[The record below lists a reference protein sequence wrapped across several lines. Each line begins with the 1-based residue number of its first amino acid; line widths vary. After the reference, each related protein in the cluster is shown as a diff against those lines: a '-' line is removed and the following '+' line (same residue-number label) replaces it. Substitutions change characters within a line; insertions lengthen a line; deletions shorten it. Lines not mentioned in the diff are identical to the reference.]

1 MTKQR
6 LAWFSPIPPD
16 SSAIAGY
23 TADLLP
29 AMARNREVDLFTA
42 AAEAPR
48 PDGAAA
54 VFSASEFE
62 RRQRAQP
69 YDLVVYQLGTAP
81 CHDAVWPYLVRYPG
95 LVVLHEAYLHQAR
108 VRMLLAGES
117 ADDYRAEFAYNHP
130 HAPAAVAELGV
141 ARLHGSLS
149 GLWPMRQIVLDSA
162 RALLVH
168 NDWLAAQLRQE
179 APRTEVHVLDMGVPD
194 VAVAADRR
202 EAVRQRHHVP
212 RDATVFAAFG
222 AITPAQRISR
232 LLRALAALADGA
244 PRWHLLLCGEPA
256 DRERLQVEAQALGID
271 RHVSV
276 TGCIPPDELPAHL
289 AATDVG
295 VSLCWPPTRAI
306 AASWLRCLAAG
317 IPTIVT
323 DLVHASDVPALDP
336 NDWMVAGRPP
346 AHDLQGHSNDPVG
359 VTIDIRDEDHLLTLA
374 VARLAGDHAL
384 RAELGGAAR
393 RLWKTRFTL
402 DRMAAGYDRIIERA
416 CRATFDEAR
425 RARLPA
431 HLRGPGYNL

>member
-1 MTKQR
+1 MTMQR
-6 LAWFSPIPPD
+6 LAWFSPMPPD

-29 AMARNREVDLFTA
+29 VMARSREVDLFTA

-62 RRQRAQP
+62 RRQRAAP
-69 YDLVVYQLGTAP
+69 YDLIVYQLGAAA
-81 CHDAVWPYLVRYPG
+81 CHNDMWPHLVRYPG
-95 LVVLHEAYLHQAR
+95 LVVLHDAYLHQAR
-108 VRMLLAGES
+108 VRMLLADES

-141 ARLHGSLS
+141 ARLLGSLS
-149 GLWPMRQIVLDSA
+149 RLWPMRQIVLDSA

-168 NDWLAAQLRQE
+168 NAWLAAQLRQE

-194 VAVAADRR
+194 VAVAADGR

-222 AITPAQRISR
+222 AITPAQRISP
-232 LLRALAALADGA
+232 LLRALAAPADGA
-244 PRWHLLLCGEPA
+244 PPWHLLLCGEPA
-256 DRERLQVEAQALGID
+256 DRERLQVEAQALDID

-276 TGCIPPDELPAHL
+276 TGRIPPGDLPAHL
-289 AATDVG
+289 AAADVG
-295 VSLCWPPTRAI
+295 VCLCWPPTRAI
-306 AASWLRCLAAG
+306 SASWLRCLAAG
-317 IPTIVT
+317 KPTIVT
-323 DLVHASDVPALDP
+323 DLVHTSDVPALDP
-336 NDWMVAGRPP
+336 RDWMVAGRPP

-359 VTIDIRDEDHLLTLA
+359 VTIDIRDEDHSLTLA

-393 RLWKTRFTL
+393 RYWKTRFTL

-431 HLRGPGYNL
+431 HLSGPVNN

>member
-6 LAWFSPIPPD
+6 LAWFSPMPPD

-48 PDGAAA
+48 PDGATA

-141 ARLHGSLS
+141 ARLHGLLS

-194 VAVAADRR
+194 VAIAADER

-212 RDATVFAAFG
+212 PG
-222 AITPAQRISR
+222 
-232 LLRALAALADGA
+232 
-244 PRWHLLLCGEPA
+244 
-256 DRERLQVEAQALGID
+256 
-271 RHVSV
+271 RH
-276 TGCIPPDELPAHL
+276 
-289 AATDVG
+289 G
-295 VSLCWPPTRAI
+295 V
-306 AASWLRCLAAG
+306 
-317 IPTIVT
+317 
-323 DLVHASDVPALDP
+323 
-336 NDWMVAGRPP
+336 
-346 AHDLQGHSNDPVG
+346 
-359 VTIDIRDEDHLLTLA
+359 
-374 VARLAGDHAL
+374 
-384 RAELGGAAR
+384 R
-393 RLWKTRFTL
+393 RLWRDHTGAANFAA
-402 DRMAAGYDRIIERA
+402 AAGAGGAGGWRA
-416 CRATFDEAR
+416 AVAFAAMR
-425 RARLPA
+425 RT
-431 HLRGPGYNL
+431 RGPRASAGGGAGAGHRPVCQRDRLHPA